1 MKPCK
6 IISFIDASY
15 CNLAEEGSQGG
26 FIIFLC
32 NTDGKAAPIQR
43 QLRKILHVVKSTLA
57 AECLAQVE
65 AAEACFLIKSQLAE
79 LLQASKEEIITEC
92 ITDNQSL
99 QNVCY
104 STKIIEVRRLRGGI
118 VILREMLPKNEINGL
133 LLHYCL
139 TILGEC
145 LAQVE
150 AAEACFL
157 IKSQLAKL
165 LQASKEEIITECIT
179 DSQSLQ
185 DICCSAKNIED
196 RRLRVDIVI
205 SREML
210 AKNEVNKIEW
220 VETSSQLLDC
230 LTKSGAST
238 ALLLD
243 ALRSGSLQ
251 FYVSINFNWA
261 TGYIP
266 WATTED

>member
-1 MKPCK
+1 M
-6 IISFIDASY
+6 
-15 CNLAEEGSQGG
+15 
-26 FIIFLC
+26 
-32 NTDGKAAPIQR
+32 
-43 QLRKILHVVKSTLA
+43 HVVKSTLA

-65 AAEACFLIKSQLAE
+65 AAEAYFLIKSQLAE

-118 VILREMLPKNEINGL
+118 IILREMLPKNEINGL

-139 TILGEC
+139 TISGEC

-185 DICCSAKNIED
+185 DICCSAKNIEN

-205 SREML
+205 LREML
-210 AKNEVNKIEW
+210 AKN
-220 VETSSQLLDC
+220 VETSSQLSDC

-266 WATTED
+266 RATTED